1 MRELGMCIGSYENE
15 EKQREITS
23 LIKQAGFNACFTGYE
38 RDDAAARMA
47 CEVAQKM
54 GLRIDSIHA
63 PFDGINHMWL
73 PGEEGDEILSRLIKS
88 IDVCADYGINQA
100 VVHLSSG
107 WNSPQVNDLGTARY
121 DQLVNHAIKKGVKVA
136 FENLRKLANVA
147 YAMER
152 YSNNSEVG
160 FCWDSGHELCY
171 TKQVEFLPIFGDR
184 LCCVHLHDNLGILS
198 GDQHMLPFDG
208 KRDWQ
213 RAAALLKSTGY
224 QGPIMLENGHDPRFY
239 SDLSYEQF
247 LERAYNSAV
256 KIRQLM
262 GE

>member
-1 MRELGMCIGSYENE
+1 MRELGMCIGSYKTE
-15 EKQREITS
+15 EEQQRICN
-23 LIKQAGFNACFTGYE
+23 LIKQAGFDACFTAYE
-38 RDDAAARMA
+38 RDDAAARRDCA
-47 CEVAQKM
+47 VAQKA

-63 PFDGINHMWL
+63 PFDGINNMWL
-73 PGEEGDEILSRLIKS
+73 EGEAGDEILGRLMKT
-88 IDVCADYGINQA
+88 IDVCADFGIDKA

-107 WNSPQVNDLGTARY
+107 WDSPQVCDLGTARY
-121 DQLVNHAIKKGVKVA
+121 DQLVDHAVKKGVKIA

-147 YAMER
+147 FAMER
-152 YSNNSEVG
+152 YANNDQVG

-171 TKQVEFLPIFGDR
+171 TKQVEFLPIFGER

-213 RAAALLKSTGY
+213 RAANLLKSAGY
-224 QGPIMLENGHDPRFY
+224 QGPIMLENGHDQRFY

-247 LERAYNSAV
+247 LERAYNAAA
-256 KIRQLM
+256 KIRTLM